1 LKLEQSRREKEASLA
16 KTEHELAVVAV
27 PLTVT
32 P

>member
-1 LKLEQSRREKEASLA
+1 MSGALYPPGEYLVVGIFNTRQ
-16 KTEHELAVVAV
+16 VAV